1 MRVTLQAAVD
11 AHFLWMLAGDEAASF
26 EGLALPEGGVDG
38 VKVLELLR
46 EIAGSHRAV
55 GRCGMWLIV
64 CERQVA
70 GLCGYI
76 EPPREGCVEI
86 GYGVAAAWRRRG
98 VATLAVRELLAQAAR
113 DGIGVVLATTTVA
126 NRASQI
132 VLERNGFAEVG
143 RRVDEED
150 GAVKDWK
157 AVLF

>member
-1 MRVTLQAAVD
+1 MRVTLQASGD
-11 AHFLWMLAGDEAASF
+11 AHFGWMLAGDEAAVF
-26 EGLALPEGGVDG
+26 DGLVLPAGGVDG
-38 VKVLELLR
+38 APVLELLR
-46 EIAGSHRAV
+46 EIAGSHRAA

-76 EPPREGCVEI
+76 EKPRHGSVEI
-86 GYGVAAAWRRRG
+86 GYGVAASWRRRG
-98 VATLAVRELLAQAAR
+98 IATRAVTALLAQAAR
-113 DGIGVVLATTTVA
+113 DGIGVVLATTAVA
-126 NRASQI
+126 NTASQI

-150 GAVKDWK
+150 GHVVDWK

>member
-1 MRVTLQAAVD
+1 MKVTLQAAVD
-11 AHFLWMLAGDEAASF
+11 AHFLWMLAGDEAARF
-26 EGLALPEGGVDG
+26 EGLALPAGGVDG
-38 VKVLELLR
+38 APVLELLR

-76 EPPREGCVEI
+76 EPPRAGSVEI
-86 GYGVAAAWRRRG
+86 GYGVAAGCRRRG
-98 VATLAVRELLAQAAR
+98 VATRAVTALLAQAAR
-113 DGIGVVLATTTVA
+113 DGIGVVLATTIVA

-132 VLERNGFAEVG
+132 VLERNGFKEVG

-150 GAVKDWK
+150 GHVVDWK

>member
-1 MRVTLQAAVD
+1 
-11 AHFLWMLAGDEAASF
+11 
-26 EGLALPEGGVDG
+26 
-38 VKVLELLR
+38 
-46 EIAGSHRAV
+46 
-55 GRCGMWLIV
+55 
-64 CERQVA
+64 
-70 GLCGYI
+70 
-76 EPPREGCVEI
+76 
-86 GYGVAAAWRRRG
+86 
-98 VATLAVRELLAQAAR
+98 VATLAVGELLAQAAR